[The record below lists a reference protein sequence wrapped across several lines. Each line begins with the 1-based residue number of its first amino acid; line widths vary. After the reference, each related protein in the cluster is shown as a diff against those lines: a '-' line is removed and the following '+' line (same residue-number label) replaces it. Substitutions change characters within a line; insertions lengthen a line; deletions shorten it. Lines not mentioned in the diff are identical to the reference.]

1 MSSRSSLAALEER
14 LQLLEMEAAVQRAS
28 IAAAVASLS
37 ERRTLVWG
45 ATAARLG
52 MRLLAI
58 PRVRWLI
65 FGSVLAKL
73 QRRR

>member
-1 MSSRSSLAALEER
+1 MRFSSALAALEQR

-28 IAAAVASLS
+28 IAVAVASVG
-37 ERRTLVWG
+37 ERRSLVWG
-45 ATAARLG
+45 TTAARFG

-65 FGSVLAKL
+65 FGTVLAKL
-73 QRRR
+73 RRR

>member
-1 MSSRSSLAALEER
+1 
-14 LQLLEMEAAVQRAS
+14 
-28 IAAAVASLS
+28 
-37 ERRTLVWG
+37 VWG

>member
-1 MSSRSSLAALEER
+1 MRRRSTLTALEER

-28 IAAAVASLS
+28 IAASVASLS
-37 ERRTLVWG
+37 ERRSLVWG
-45 ATAARLG
+45 ATAARFG

-73 QRRR
+73 RRGR

>member
-1 MSSRSSLAALEER
+1 VKRKHSLNAIEER
-14 LQLLEMEAAVQRAS
+14 LRLLEMEAAVQRAS
-28 IAAAVASLS
+28 LAASVSVLA

-52 MRLLAI
+52 LRLLAI

-65 FGSVLAKL
+65 FASVLAKL
-73 QRRR
+73 RRKR